1 MQFSSSTIDAIKEK
15 MPHQS
20 LTRIIGEPDYTSLH
34 NMHREVKAN
43 ASAIHSTL
51 GGGAHGHLGMVIT
64 PATYA
69 HLSATPWI
77 DPVHPVSI
85 VNIPAGTAQHQAN
98 HLRDIHQQELGRF
111 QLADTV
117 NTILTSQIRNAIEED
132 YLADEVNIQT
142 GKFNDPLVTTI
153 QNLFAEYGS
162 VKATFVQEKLQELQ
176 SKHYDPAVPLAATFA
191 RIEALVDLAEA
202 AKIPYTIEQTLAI
215 AINIIEKT
223 GKFGSALK
231 DWYALVPVEQTW
243 PKFKQHFK
251 DARNMLKRTGQ
262 LDSASN
268 PFQANA
274 MRQIIFEGVRD
285 ALGTPPQVV
294 GDQPFCGFTN
304 EQGNPNFFGYL
315 PTQQEPQV
323 SQIEQVPSGESTDV
337 SDDASKATE
346 FHSAFAAM
354 STSALDSK
362 FKAFEE
368 RMLRLMQQQFVNS
381 GGYNNGG
388 SNNGSIQKNRVGHSK
403 YCWTHGLCNHISKDC
418 KNKKEGHKDEAT
430 FTNRMNGSNKGI
442 KSDS

>member
-1 MQFSSSTIDAIKEK
+1 
-15 MPHQS
+15 
-20 LTRIIGEPDYTSLH
+20 
-34 NMHREVKAN
+34 
-43 ASAIHSTL
+43 
-51 GGGAHGHLGMVIT
+51 
-64 PATYA
+64 
-69 HLSATPWI
+69 
-77 DPVHPVSI
+77 
-85 VNIPAGTAQHQAN
+85 
-98 HLRDIHQQELGRF
+98 
-111 QLADTV
+111 
-117 NTILTSQIRNAIEED
+117 
-132 YLADEVNIQT
+132 
-142 GKFNDPLVTTI
+142 
-153 QNLFAEYGS
+153 
-162 VKATFVQEKLQELQ
+162 
-176 SKHYDPAVPLAATFA
+176 
-191 RIEALVDLAEA
+191 
-202 AKIPYTIEQTLAI
+202 
-215 AINIIEKT
+215 
-223 GKFGSALK
+223 
-231 DWYALVPVEQTW
+231 
-243 PKFKQHFK
+243 
-251 DARNMLKRTGQ
+251 MLKRTGQ

-337 SDDASKATE
+337 SDDASKSTE

-354 STSALDSK
+354 STTALDSK

-368 RMLRLMQQQFVNS
+368 RMLRLMQQQFVSS